1 MVAMGI
7 REFEP
12 SDYPSVA
19 LIHDSLFPNHLFF
32 RKRDEYEDSCY
43 GRTRYRMKRLVAEVG
58 SGGVVGFGEY
68 KHLFF
73 AYHRRKFAI
82 NIEVSPEWQRRGI
95 GGTLYNQIMKEL
107 VGLGAETVWPLVLST
122 SSSAIEFLQKR
133 GFVQKRKMIE
143 SRLDL
148 EKFDPAPFSAALD
161 RLKAEGLAISS
172 FSSAMHEDPSSARKL
187 KDLDDSGSADVP
199 SVLVESPMDFHDYE
213 IIILNSPIMV
223 WDGSF
228 VAKERGDFVGA
239 SSLLE
244 SGASAMLDQGFTVV
258 NPAWRGRGIAQAV
271 KVHVAMY
278 AKNKGFRYIRTHN
291 DSENAPMLAVNK
303 KLGFARGAD
312 FLTFERT
319 I

>member
-1 MVAMGI
+1 MGI

-161 RLKAEGLAISS
+161 RIKAEGLAISS

-199 SVLVESPMDFHDYE
+199 IVLVESPMDFHDYE